1 MSCDVSDANQ
11 CDEGR
16 PSCGRCRRSDGQ
28 CSLAFLTPISFQ
40 KPKRTRPEGGQ
51 NLTCSPQYFQPAFM
65 DTDSLELFHHY
76 TTATCLI
83 LSRSRNIDI
92 WQVAIP
98 RMALQHAF
106 LMHGILA
113 LSALHLSRMQPLR
126 TRKLTFLASAHEQ
139 AALPSFRK
147 HISQSL
153 NLNNNNET
161 CDAVFSFSGFVIPF
175 ILASES
181 ASMSRIPGLEDAAP
195 HWFHAIRGLMV
206 LLSGNWSTLS
216 QGLYNPLLLA
226 GGTSAPVSYA
236 HNPNDS
242 HLVEVQNLMS
252 SYDFAD
258 VQESVAC
265 QIALDELR
273 RILSPCKTTVGFK
286 AAFLIWPS
294 MVPIDYIRL
303 LHLKHPI
310 ALIIL
315 AHYCVL
321 IKKIETVWYLRGL
334 GQNLLSSIHE
344 VLEPKWRPWLEWPME
359 QPVCW
364 E

>member
-1 MSCDVSDANQ
+1 MSCNVSDTNQ
-11 CDEGR
+11 CDEDR

-40 KPKRTRPEGGQ
+40 KPKWTRPEGGQ
-51 NLTCSPQYFQPAFM
+51 TLTCSPQYFQPAFM

-76 TTATCLI
+76 TSATCLI

-139 AALPSFRK
+139 AALPSFRN
-147 HISQSL
+147 HISQ
-153 NLNNNNET
+153 NPNFNNNDT
-161 CDAVFSFSGFVIPF
+161 CNAVFSFSGFVIPF

-181 ASMSRIPGLEDAAP
+181 ASTSRIPGLEDAAP

-216 QGLYNPLLLA
+216 QGPYAPLLLA
-226 GGTSAPVSYA
+226 GTSEPVSYA
-236 HNPNDS
+236 NNPADS
-242 HLVEVQNLMS
+242 HLVEIQQLIS
-252 SYDFAD
+252 SWDDAQG
-258 VQESVAC
+258 VVAC

-273 RILSPCKTTVGFK
+273 RVLSPCKTTVGFK

-294 MVPIDYIRL
+294 LVPLDYIRL

-321 IKKIETVWYLRGL
+321 IKKIEMIWYLRGL

-344 VLEPKWRPWLEWPME
+344 ALEPKWRPWLEWPME

>member
-1 MSCDVSDANQ
+1 
-11 CDEGR
+11 
-16 PSCGRCRRSDGQ
+16 
-28 CSLAFLTPISFQ
+28 
-40 KPKRTRPEGGQ
+40 
-51 NLTCSPQYFQPAFM
+51 M
-65 DTDSLELFHHY
+65 DTTESLELLHHY

-98 RMALQHAF
+98 RMALQHDF

-113 LSALHLSRMQPLR
+113 LSALHLSRIQPHR
-126 TRKLTFLASAHEQ
+126 AGQLTILASSHEQ

-147 HISQSL
+147 HLSESL
-153 NLNNNNET
+153 DSSNSDI

-181 ASMSRIPGLEDAAP
+181 SSMSRIPGLEGGAP

-206 LLSGNWSTLS
+206 LLSGNWSTLA
-216 QGLYNPLLLA
+216 QGPYAPLLA
-226 GGTSAPVSYA
+226 GAGTSKPDIVSYTN
-236 HNPNDS
+236 NPHDS
-242 HLVEVQNLMS
+242 HLVQVQQLMS
-252 SYDFAD
+252 SYDFSDTQDYA
-258 VQESVAC
+258 AC
-265 QIALDELR
+265 QIAMDELR
-273 RILSPCKTTVGFK
+273 RILSTCKTTWELK
-286 AAFLIWPS
+286 AAFVLWPAA
-294 MVPIDYIRL
+294 VPPEYIRL
-303 LHLKHPI
+303 LHVQHPI

-359 QPVCW
+359 QPVGW